1 MSTRYAFLYTDYRPA
16 LTSFKDN
23 AFCRC
28 NDYPVQINYSFVVFS
43 KYDEEKFYN
52 YELRAP
58 GASIMSTYPGGRY
71 KELSGTSMACPY
83 VVGGISRLLQV
94 KEYDNWEILFGDL
107 IHARKKH
114 SNQLVDF
121 EAVYKITDAD
131 RKPTLD
137 LVTYALKDTIEG
149 DADGKADAGE
159 TLAFYPMLR
168 NEWGLAK
175 NTKMTLELGE
185 NEDPTIREI

>member
-1 MSTRYAFLYTDYRPA
+1 
-16 LTSFKDN
+16 
-23 AFCRC
+23 
-28 NDYPVQINYSFVVFS
+28 
-43 KYDEEKFYN
+43 
-52 YELRAP
+52 
-58 GASIMSTYPGGRY
+58 MSTYPGGRY

-83 VVGGISRLLQV
+83 VAGGISCLLQV
-94 KEYDNWEILFGDL
+94 KEYDNWEILFADL

-114 SNQLVDF
+114 SNHLVDF
-121 EAVYKITDAD
+121 EAVYKITDAY

-159 TLAFYPMLR
+159 TIAFYPMLR

-175 NTKMTLELGE
+175 NIKMNLELGE
-185 NEDPTIREI
+185 NEDPTIGEI